1 METIVIL
8 EKPAILAPDLRSCGN
23 VGDLVSAI
31 KDLRPESFNDMETFS
46 YSLHGPDGSQMPLNG
61 PYYDPQRPLP
71 RPVDSVLRI
80 SARPTE
86 MQYDLLIRLPH
97 QEFAS
102 PWPVWGCVG
111 AQWNDT
117 GRRLQESIHAKYG
130 IPLHDSMLSF
140 CGSSIFD
147 TMSLYEQKIVKGSAV
162 SVKLSV
168 PIKYQF
174 KEEEH
179 VICVWSDDTM
189 ITLLEKIAKRIDE
202 SLKLLRFA
210 IIRCT
215 GTVVNEAK
223 EWLPDRSNIFSAD
236 CTAGTVEEN
245 GFRSG
250 DSIKVYRQQESATAR
265 KRKLEETW

>member
-8 EKPAILAPDLRSCGN
+8 EKPAIPAPDLRTCGN
-23 VGDLVSAI
+23 VGDLFSAI
-31 KDLRPESFNDMETFS
+31 KDLRPESFNDMEIFS
-46 YSLHGPDGSQMPLNG
+46 YSLHGPDGSQLPLNG

-86 MQYDLLIRLPH
+86 MQNLHLH
-97 QEFAS
+97 GQC
-102 PWPVWGCVG
+102 GVG
-111 AQWNDT
+111 LERSGTILEDE
-117 GRRLQESIHAKYG
+117 RIHAKYG

-168 PIKYQF
+168 PTKYQF
-174 KEEEH
+174 REEH
-179 VICVWSDDTM
+179 MICVWSNDTM

-202 SLKLLRFA
+202 SLELLRFA

-215 GTVVNEAK
+215 GIVVNEAK

-236 CTAGTVEEN
+236 CTVGTVEEN

-250 DSIKVYRQQESATAR
+250 DSIKVYRQQESATTR

>member
-1 METIVIL
+1 MTNRAHMETIVIL
-8 EKPAILAPDLRSCGN
+8 EKPAILAPDLRFCGN
-23 VGDLVSAI
+23 VGELVSAI
-31 KDLRPESFNDMETFS
+31 KDLRPESFNDMEIFS
-46 YSLHGPDGSQMPLNG
+46 YSLHGPDGSQSPLNG

-102 PWPVWGCVG
+102 PMPV
-111 AQWNDT
+111 
-117 GRRLQESIHAKYG
+117 
-130 IPLHDSMLSF
+130 
-140 CGSSIFD
+140 SIFD

-179 VICVWSDDTM
+179 MICVWSDDTM

-202 SLKLLRFA
+202 SLELLRFA

-215 GTVVNEAK
+215 GIVVNEAK

-245 GFRSG
+245 GFRSR
-250 DSIKVYRQQESATAR
+250 DSIKVYRQQESTTTR

>member
-8 EKPAILAPDLRSCGN
+8 EKPAILAPDLRTCGN

-31 KDLRPESFNDMETFS
+31 KDLRPESFNDMEIFS
-46 YSLHGPDGSQMPLNG
+46 YSLHGPDGSQLSLNG

-102 PWPVWGCVG
+102 PWPVWGWVR

-117 GRRLQESIHAKYG
+117 GRRLQERIHAKYG

-162 SVKLSV
+162 SVKLSA
-168 PIKYQF
+168 PTKYQF
-174 KEEEH
+174 KEEH
-179 VICVWSDDTM
+179 MIC
-189 ITLLEKIAKRIDE
+189 IAKRIDE
-202 SLKLLRFA
+202 SLELLRFA

-215 GTVVNEAK
+215 GIVVNEAK

-236 CTAGTVEEN
+236 CTVGTVEEN

-250 DSIKVYRQQESATAR
+250 DSIKVYRQQESATTR